1 MWTKLKEKGET
12 IFSNAGWIH
21 REPSQGIQGKEKSS
35 PGLAVGEL
43 TKLREKV
50 VMARKN
56 LFSKGKEG
64 SEEEQVVKKE
74 AHKVMMAVQRDT
86 HETMSEATVCLLMDR
101 FVPC

>member
-1 MWTKLKEKGET
+1 MMKVKMQHYYYSWNLSMVE
-12 IFSNAGWIH
+12 GW
-21 REPSQGIQGKEKSS
+21 K
-35 PGLAVGEL
+35 GEL

-50 VMARKN
+50 VMARKS

>member
-1 MWTKLKEKGET
+1 MSAMVE
-12 IFSNAGWIH
+12 GW
-21 REPSQGIQGKEKSS
+21 K
-35 PGLAVGEL
+35 GEL

-50 VMARKN
+50 VMARKS

-64 SEEEQVVKKE
+64 SEEEERVVEKE
-74 AHKVMMAVQRDT
+74 AHKAIMAVQRDTLTST

>member
-1 MWTKLKEKGET
+1 MVE
-12 IFSNAGWIH
+12 GW
-21 REPSQGIQGKEKSS
+21 K
-35 PGLAVGEL
+35 GEL

-86 HETMSEATVCLLMDR
+86 HETMSEATVMPTKGEGEWQRGVTKLDIKE
-101 FVPC
+101 

>member
-1 MWTKLKEKGET
+1 MVE
-12 IFSNAGWIH
+12 GW
-21 REPSQGIQGKEKSS
+21 K
-35 PGLAVGEL
+35 GEL

-50 VMARKN
+50 VMARKS

-74 AHKVMMAVQRDT
+74 AHKVMMAVQSDT

>member
-1 MWTKLKEKGET
+1 MSAMVE
-12 IFSNAGWIH
+12 GW
-21 REPSQGIQGKEKSS
+21 K
-35 PGLAVGEL
+35 GEL

-50 VMARKN
+50 VMARKS

-64 SEEEQVVKKE
+64 SEEEERVVEKE
-74 AHKVMMAVQRDT
+74 AHKAIMAVQRDST